1 METAYTFLCCALTA
15 AVSSAFTTL
24 ALLPS
29 LLRGRQAE
37 HDLQRMQMIHAADR
51 MYWRS
56 VVVRMNEALVGL
68 AKAIADASRGAA
80 EVAAEDRRSH
90 QDPMRAPT

>member
-15 AVSSAFTTL
+15 AASSAFTVL

-37 HDLQRMQMIHAADR
+37 HDLQRMQMIHTADR

-56 VVVRMNEALVGL
+56 VVVRMNEALVSL

-80 EVAAEDRRSH
+80 EVVPETPRSH
-90 QDPMRAPT
+90 QDPMHAST